1 MKNDSD
7 GNGAEIL
14 SPSEDE
20 KTASDSRFVDDACET
35 RVTQT
40 ASAPEEDSPASPTE
54 KNKANPFAIAGLVL
68 AFLFAPAGLILGAIG
83 LVKSQNTAGT
93 GKAMSIAA
101 LVISSS
107 IIILAIIYVFV
118 VCFVLTEALRAL
130 IEAMSNAAQDSESLF
145 APFV

>member
-1 MKNDSD
+1 M
-7 GNGAEIL
+7 
-14 SPSEDE
+14 
-20 KTASDSRFVDDACET
+20 
-35 RVTQT
+35 
-40 ASAPEEDSPASPTE
+40 
-54 KNKANPFAIAGLVL
+54 L

-83 LVKSQNTAGT
+83 LVKSENTAGT

-118 VCFVLTEALRAL
+118 VCFALTEALRAL